1 MEGVGLPRDVAPR
14 HWLGRGDDIMPAAA
28 AGGAGSLPLGS
39 AMARQRG
46 PGAQVRGL
54 RGTGGLGSAR
64 FGSVQPGPAWLGL
77 ARLGSVRLGAGGGS
91 RAPARLLS
99 SGGRGPR
106 GCPEPRSGNGLRA
119 VATPSPTPP
128 PHRGVGPVRGA
139 GGRRG

>member
-46 PGAQVRGL
+46 PGVQVRGL

-64 FGSVQPGPAWLGL
+64 FGSVQPGS
-77 ARLGSVRLGAGGGS
+77 ARLGSVQFSSS
-91 RAPARLLS
+91 RR
-99 SGGRGPR
+99 GGRQP
-106 GCPEPRSGNGLRA
+106 
-119 VATPSPTPP
+119 
-128 PHRGVGPVRGA
+128 GPVWAIVQRRA
-139 GGRRG
+139 GFLGLPLAPLR

>member
-64 FGSVQPGPAWLGL
+64 FGSVQPGPA
-77 ARLGSVRLGAGGGS
+77 RVGSVRLGAGGGS

-119 VATPSPTPP
+119 VVTPP
-128 PHRGVGPVRGA
+128 NPSAPPGRGAGRGA